1 MQPFYKPTS
10 EILIWEITETEE
22 ELLSLL
28 PSQTKYRHEVLQ
40 FKSEKRRKEWL
51 AARVLFHNTFQPTDR
66 IEYLPTGR
74 PIVSGK
80 QLNISITHSYPY
92 VALKS
97 STQII
102 GIDLEKIDRRASLLV
117 SKFLN
122 EAEIST
128 LKTLNFLQLHVGAVL
143 LWSAKE
149 AAYKALDTPGINIKN
164 GIQIIVTDTIINA
177 YIPSLNLTLPI
188 TYHITSDYVLTIC
201 TQPQ

>member
-1 MQPFYKPTS
+1 MQPFHKPAS
-10 EILIWEITETEE
+10 DVLLWEITETEE

-28 PSQTKYRHEVLQ
+28 PSQAKYHHEVSQ

-51 AARVLFHNTFQPTDR
+51 ATRVLFHNTFQPTDR
-66 IEYLPTGR
+66 IEYLPNGR
-74 PIVSGK
+74 PIVSDK

-102 GIDLEKIDRRASLLV
+102 GIDLEKINKRASLLV

-122 EAEIST
+122 EAEISQLRT
-128 LKTLNFLQLHVGAVL
+128 LKFLQYHIGAVL
-143 LWSAKE
+143 FWSAKE
-149 AAYKALDTPGINIKN
+149 AAYKTLDAPNINIKK
-164 GIQIIVTDTIINA
+164 GIQINVTDTTINA

-188 TYHITSDYVLTIC
+188 SYHITSDYVLTIC
-201 TQPQ
+201 IRPQ